1 MWVAG
6 VGWEDD
12 HYCAVVLDDD
22 GDPAV
27 PLTAFP
33 AAQVDQLTVTLK
45 AARRRSGG
53 QLACV
58 IDSASGVL
66 ERHLVEAGLDV
77 YRADPGRLAGRA
89 AGSSVPPADLAAVAR
104 THLAALWQVTVE
116 DGALN
121 GRDREV
127 AQANLGSAIV
137 EQAMTAAGRLLAG
150 GDTSGAMVPEIALTF
165 DDGPSPVF
173 TGQILDVLRRY
184 GAVATFFC
192 IGLNAHAF
200 PEMLD
205 RIAAAGH
212 EIGNH
217 TWSHPYLPDLSRSEV
232 NAQLE
237 RTNEAIAGVTGQ
249 VPALVRPPYG
259 GRSAE
264 LLRWLAQA
272 GMTTV
277 LWNADTSD
285 WARPGPDVIE
295 AAVAGQAAPGS
306 IVLFHDGGGDRSQTV
321 AALPGIMER
330 LCGQRYRFVPVSR
343 FLPLDG
349 HLPAVASPARRREA
363 YAPRCH

>member
-6 VGWEDD
+6 IGWEDD

-27 PLTAFP
+27 PLTALP
-33 AAQVDQLTVTLK
+33 AAQVDQVAAMLK
-45 AARRRSGG
+45 AALDRGGG

-77 YRADPGRLAGRA
+77 YRADPGLLAGRT
-89 AGSSVPPADLAAVAR
+89 AGSSVPAADLAAVAR
-104 THLAALWQVTVE
+104 THLAALWQVTAE
-116 DGALN
+116 GGALN

-127 AQANLGSAIV
+127 TQTNQGSAIV
-137 EQAMTAAGRLLAG
+137 EQELTAAGRLVAG
-150 GDTSGAMVPEIALTF
+150 GGTTVPEIALTF

-192 IGLNAHAF
+192 VGLNAHAF

-205 RIAAAGH
+205 RVAAAGH

-237 RTNEAIAGVTGQ
+237 RTNDAIASVTGQ

-272 GMTTV
+272 GMTSV
-277 LWNADTSD
+277 LWNAETSD
-285 WARPGPDVIE
+285 WARPGRDVIE
-295 AAVAGQAAPGS
+295 AEVARQAAPGS
-306 IVLFHDGGGDRSQTV
+306 ILLFHDGGGDRSQTV
-321 AALPGIMER
+321 VALPGIMER
-330 LCGQRYRFVPVSR
+330 LRGEGYRFVPVSR

-349 HLPAVASPARRREA
+349 H
-363 YAPRCH
+363 

>member
-6 VGWEDD
+6 IGWEDD

-27 PLTAFP
+27 PLTGFP
-33 AAQVDQLTVTLK
+33 AARVDQVAAMLK
-45 AARRRSGG
+45 AALGHSGG
-53 QLACV
+53 RLACV

-77 YRADPGRLAGRA
+77 YRADPVLLAGRA
-89 AGSSVPPADLAAVAR
+89 AGGSVPAADLAAVAR
-104 THLAALWQVTVE
+104 GHLAALWQVTAKG
-116 DGALN
+116 GALN

-127 AQANLGSAIV
+127 TQANQGSEII
-137 EQAMTAAGRLLAG
+137 EQELTAAGRLVSG
-150 GDTSGAMVPEIALTF
+150 GSTTVPEIALTF
-165 DDGPSPVF
+165 DDGPSTVF

-200 PEMLD
+200 PELLE

-237 RTNEAIAGVTGQ
+237 RTNDAIASVTGQ
-249 VPALVRPPYG
+249 VPPLVRPPYG

-285 WARPGPDVIE
+285 WARPGQDVIE

-330 LCGQRYRFVPVSR
+330 LCGQGYRFVPVSR

-349 HLPAVASPARRREA
+349 H
-363 YAPRCH
+363 